1 MQTGHELFVH
11 GMSDILDGE
20 RQLVEALQELENDST
35 SSQLKKAF
43 ASHRKETEQQVERLS
58 QCFELLGESPTSSE
72 CKGIKGLV
80 EEKKAFMEEDPAE
93 DILDVFHVGAA
104 IKTETYEICEY
115 KSLIQMAREMKHTKV
130 AQLLAPQIKGD
141 LAAWRTR
148 RCRVLCGT
156 AGHRHVRHRPM
167 LRRLIAGRPRAGC
180 TCAVRVPDDTQREE
194 DRRGD
199 EKRQQSASHGYFT
212 SFGADTLVVVAG
224 KSVPTARSRS
234 AIACSNSLSARK

>member
-43 ASHRKETEQQVERLS
+43 ASHRKETEQQVERLN
-58 QCFELLGESPTSSE
+58 QCFELVGESPKSSE

-130 AQLLAPQIKGD
+130 AQLLAQNLKEERAALKKMESFHKKLKPEEMMTEEQQQKAQASPAQI
-141 LAAWRTR
+141 
-148 RCRVLCGT
+148 
-156 AGHRHVRHRPM
+156 
-167 LRRLIAGRPRAGC
+167 
-180 TCAVRVPDDTQREE
+180 
-194 DRRGD
+194 RRG
-199 EKRQQSASHGYFT
+199 KRA
-212 SFGADTLVVVAG
+212 A
-224 KSVPTARSRS
+224 
-234 AIACSNSLSARK
+234 